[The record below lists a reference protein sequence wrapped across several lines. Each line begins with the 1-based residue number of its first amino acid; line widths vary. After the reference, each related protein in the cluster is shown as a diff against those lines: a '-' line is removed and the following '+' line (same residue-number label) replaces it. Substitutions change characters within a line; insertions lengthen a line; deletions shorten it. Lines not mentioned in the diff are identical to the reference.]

1 MKFIV
6 IGLGNFGSSLGVALI
21 EKGAEVI
28 GTDLRMDKVE
38 LYSKLLTYTVC
49 VDTTDEI
56 ALRSL
61 PLKEA
66 DYVIVSIGEDVGASL
81 TTTALVKKNTN
92 AKILAR
98 AISPVHETI
107 LRAMGIE
114 KIVHPEASF
123 AKELANSLCLKGA
136 VKTMLLD
143 KQFEISEVMLPDKF
157 AGKTIL
163 ELDLR
168 KKYKINIVTVLR
180 QDELLVEGQ
189 KATSSSVLGVV
200 LPETKLV
207 KGDILVFFG
216 KNKDIEDFMNKYA

>member
-1 MKFIV
+1 
-6 IGLGNFGSSLGVALI
+6 
-21 EKGAEVI
+21 
-28 GTDLRMDKVE
+28 
-38 LYSKLLTYTVC
+38 
-49 VDTTDEI
+49 
-56 ALRSL
+56 
-61 PLKEA
+61 
-66 DYVIVSIGEDVGASL
+66 
-81 TTTALVKKNTN
+81 
-92 AKILAR
+92 
-98 AISPVHETI
+98 
-107 LRAMGIE
+107 
-114 KIVHPEASF
+114 
-123 AKELANSLCLKGA
+123 
-136 VKTMLLD
+136 MLLD

-168 KKYKINIVTVLR
+168 KKYNINVVTVLR